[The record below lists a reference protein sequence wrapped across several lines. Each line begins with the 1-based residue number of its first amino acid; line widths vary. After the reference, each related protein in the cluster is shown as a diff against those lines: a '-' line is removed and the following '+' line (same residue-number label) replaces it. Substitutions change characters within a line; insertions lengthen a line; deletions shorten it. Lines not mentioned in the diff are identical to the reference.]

1 MPFPATA
8 RDRCRRMWADPVR
21 AVLTL
26 ESFSRTE
33 EDGGR
38 DITAALQRVPDAQ
51 LRLHLERHARD
62 EVRHADLFRRRAA
75 ALRAEARSR
84 TTAGDPGAELDLA
97 RGRAGRNAHGF
108 FTAGVLEEKGEIAYV
123 AMLHVAEVK
132 ARDLFA
138 MHAELTVAD
147 PETQAIFNEILKDEK
162 YHVSY
167 TGKFLEQWRTQ
178 GYRAEVRKAMRAAR
192 SSRHL
197 QNWKNLGLRSGAGL
211 SRALLYVF
219 YWTLLLPFG
228 LIARARGRV
237 EPGATLPAAN
247 PARALRSQY

>member
-1 MPFPATA
+1 MPFLATE

-38 DITAALQRVPDAQ
+38 DITAALQRVPDAE
-51 LRLHLERHARD
+51 LRAHLQRHARD

-84 TTAGDPGAELDLA
+84 TTAGDPGAALDLA

-108 FTAGVLEEKGEIAYV
+108 FSAGVLEEKGEIAYV

-138 MHAELTVAD
+138 MHAELTAAD
-147 PETQAIFNEILKDEK
+147 PETQAIFHEILKDEK

-167 TGKFLEQWRTQ
+167 TGKFLEQWRAQ
-178 GYRAEVRKAMRAAR
+178 GHGAEVRKALRAAR
-192 SSRHL
+192 GSRLL

-211 SRALLYVF
+211 SRLVLYLF

-228 LIARARGRV
+228 LIARGRGRA
-237 EPGATLPAAN
+237 EPGGPPPAQD